1 MTTEGH
7 QISQAT
13 SSDKTS
19 QLAVRLVADPGL
31 VSSQVAKVLDSEELP
46 EDCSF
51 DLDTQLLLMD
61 PNRSLIAPDIPSG
74 RSPADL
80 DLLVTELPRFSGA
93 TVLRSELYP
102 KQGVA
107 VISYP
112 TLGVLDARDELAQE
126 IARVIQ
132 EYRDY
137 RASSQGEGERSA
149 REEKSKLKTM
159 LGMIS
164 TNQPRR
170 SLGALSGAL
179 AAGIGVGAFGI
190 FYSSIW
196 EMADYLTV
204 TRLAVVNIVAVLA
217 MILWLLLDN
226 SLWDKPSAK
235 SFKRVIALYN
245 GSTLITLAVAV
256 LGMYA
261 ILFLF
266 IFAGAGAII
275 APDFM
280 TKVLG
285 EPVTVGT
292 YARISWL
299 AASMGVTAG
308 ALGSSFNSDD
318 AVRRLTHG
326 ARERQRLYSRNED
339 YDSDADGSG
348 GQDWDVQWGER
359 SQEAARQHWHEMKR
373 RGEQVEQNRDA
384 A

>member
-1 MTTEGH
+1 M
-7 QISQAT
+7 SQST
-13 SSDKTS
+13 PSGKTS
-19 QLAVRLVADPGL
+19 QLSVRIVADPGL
-31 VSSQVAKVLDSEELP
+31 VSAQVSKVLDRGDLP

-51 DLDTQLLLMD
+51 NLDTQLLLMD
-61 PNRSLIAPDIPSG
+61 PNRSLIAPDVPSG
-74 RSPADL
+74 RSSADL
-80 DLLVTELPRFSGA
+80 ELLVTELPRFNGA

-102 KQGVA
+102 NQDVA

-112 TLGVLDARDELAQE
+112 TLGVLGAREGLAQE
-126 IARVIQ
+126 MTRVIQ

-137 RASSQGEGERSA
+137 RASSQGEGEQSA
-149 REEKSKLKTM
+149 REEKSNLKTM
-159 LGMIS
+159 LGMIA

-275 APDFM
+275 APDYM

-285 EPVTVGT
+285 DQVTVGT

-308 ALGSSFNSDD
+308 ALGSSFNSDA

-326 ARERQRLYSRNED
+326 ARERQRLYSGNED
-339 YDSDADGSG
+339 YDSDADGTG
-348 GQDWDVQWGER
+348 EQDWDVQWGER
-359 SQEAARQHWHEMKR
+359 SRESARQHWHEMKR
-373 RGEQVEQNRDA
+373 RGEESEQYRDA

>member
-1 MTTEGH
+1 M
-7 QISQAT
+7 
-13 SSDKTS
+13 
-19 QLAVRLVADPGL
+19 
-31 VSSQVAKVLDSEELP
+31 
-46 EDCSF
+46 
-51 DLDTQLLLMD
+51 
-61 PNRSLIAPDIPSG
+61 
-74 RSPADL
+74 
-80 DLLVTELPRFSGA
+80 
-93 TVLRSELYP
+93 
-102 KQGVA
+102 
-107 VISYP
+107 ISYP
-112 TLGVLDARDELAQE
+112 TLGVLGAREGLAQE
-126 IARVIQ
+126 MTRVIQ

-137 RASSQGEGERSA
+137 LASSQGEGEQST
-149 REEKSKLKTM
+149 REEKSKIKTM
-159 LGMIS
+159 LGIIS
-164 TNQPRR
+164 TNQPSR
-170 SLGALSGAL
+170 SIGALSGAL

-226 SLWDKPSAK
+226 SLWDKLSAK
-235 SFKRVIALYN
+235 SFKGFIALYN
-245 GSTLITLAVAV
+245 GSTLLTLAVAV

-275 APDFM
+275 APDYM

-308 ALGSSFNSDD
+308 ALGSSFNSDA

-339 YDSDADGSG
+339 YDGEADGTEEK
-348 GQDWDVQWGER
+348 DWDVQWGER
-359 SQEAARQHWHEMKR
+359 SRESARQHWHEM
-373 RGEQVEQNRDA
+373 NRWGGGGRA
-384 A
+384 VPRCRLA

>member
-1 MTTEGH
+1 M
-7 QISQAT
+7 SQST
-13 SSDKTS
+13 PSGKTS
-19 QLAVRLVADPGL
+19 QLSVRIVADPGL
-31 VSSQVAKVLDSEELP
+31 VSAQVSKVLDRGDLP

-51 DLDTQLLLMD
+51 NLDTQLLLMD
-61 PNRSLIAPDIPSG
+61 PNRSLIAPDVPSG
-74 RSPADL
+74 RSSADL
-80 DLLVTELPRFSGA
+80 ELLVTELPRFNGA

-102 KQGVA
+102 NQGVA

-112 TLGVLDARDELAQE
+112 TLGVLGAREGLAQE
-126 IARVIQ
+126 VTRVIQ

-137 RASSQGEGERSA
+137 LAFSQGEGEQST
-149 REEKSKLKTM
+149 REEKSKIKTM

-164 TNQPRR
+164 TNQPSR
-170 SLGALSGAL
+170 SIGALSGAL

-235 SFKRVIALYN
+235 SFKGFIALYN
-245 GSTLITLAVAV
+245 GSTLLTLTVAV
-256 LGMYA
+256 LGMYV

-275 APDFM
+275 APAYM

-308 ALGSSFNSDD
+308 ALGSSFNSDA

-326 ARERQRLYSRNED
+326 VRERQRLYSRNED
-339 YDSDADGSG
+339 YDGEADGTEEK
-348 GQDWDVQWGER
+348 DWDVQWGQR
-359 SQEAARQHWHEMKR
+359 SQEASRQHWHEMKR
-373 RGEQVEQNRDA
+373 QGEQAEQHREA

>member
-1 MTTEGH
+1 
-7 QISQAT
+7 
-13 SSDKTS
+13 
-19 QLAVRLVADPGL
+19 
-31 VSSQVAKVLDSEELP
+31 
-46 EDCSF
+46 
-51 DLDTQLLLMD
+51 MD
-61 PNRSLIAPDIPSG
+61 PNHSLIAPDVPSD
-74 RSPADL
+74 RSPGDL
-80 DLLVTELPRFSGA
+80 QLLVTELPRFSDA

-112 TLGVLDARDELAQE
+112 TLGVLGAREGLAQE
-126 IARVIQ
+126 MTRVIQ

-137 RASSQGEGERSA
+137 RASSQGEGEQSA
-149 REEKSKLKTM
+149 REEKSNLKTM
-159 LGMIS
+159 LGMIA

-256 LGMYA
+256 LGDVCHPLPLHFRGRRCDYCPG
-261 ILFLF
+261 LHDEGLRRPGDCGDLCQDFLARSIHGCHRRSPGVEF
-266 IFAGAGAII
+266 QFGRRGPAFDPRGARTA
-275 APDFM
+275 AV
-280 TKVLG
+280 VLG
-285 EPVTVGT
+285 
-292 YARISWL
+292 
-299 AASMGVTAG
+299 
-308 ALGSSFNSDD
+308 
-318 AVRRLTHG
+318 
-326 ARERQRLYSRNED
+326 Q
-339 YDSDADGSG
+339 
-348 GQDWDVQWGER
+348 
-359 SQEAARQHWHEMKR
+359 
-373 RGEQVEQNRDA
+373 
-384 A
+384 